1 MTVTCPQCKTQYRY
15 DLARFGEA
23 ERKRLK
29 CPKCGNVFE
38 VANPSLEVMDSTTVG
53 ETIQGGPPVDSGRPT
68 TDVMRLDAE
77 PPELPSLPPLP
88 RNLRISLAVI
98 AGSQAGSVFPVGAP
112 RVFLGRG
119 SNMDLQLKDAEVSR
133 RHAMLEVRGE
143 EATVVDLGSTN
154 GTYVD
159 GERVERANVTNQREF
174 TLGSTTLMFI
184 VTKVGE

>member
-15 DLARFGEA
+15 DVARFGQA

-38 VANPSLEVMDSTTVG
+38 VTNPNLEEMDSTTIG
-53 ETIQGGPPVDSGRPT
+53 EAVAAGPPIDSKRPT
-68 TDVMRLDAE
+68 TDVIHLDPEA
-77 PPELPSLPPLP
+77 PELPSLPPLP
-88 RNLRISLAVI
+88 RDLRLSLAVI

-112 RVFLGRG
+112 RLFLGRG
-119 SNMDLQLKDAEVSR
+119 SNMDVQLKDAEVSR
-133 RHAMLEVRGE
+133 RHAMFEVRGE
-143 EATVVDLGSTN
+143 EATIVDLGSTN
-154 GTYVD
+154 GTYVS
-159 GERVERANVTNQREF
+159 GERVERATVANQKEF